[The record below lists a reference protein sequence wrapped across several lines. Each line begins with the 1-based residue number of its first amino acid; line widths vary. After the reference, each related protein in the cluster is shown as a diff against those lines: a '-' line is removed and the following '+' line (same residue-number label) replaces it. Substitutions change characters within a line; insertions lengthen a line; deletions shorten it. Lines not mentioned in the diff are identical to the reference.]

1 MFLREIEAPVSD
13 LKGAGPSVCKRL
25 ARLGVY
31 TGADLLLLA
40 PRDYEDRSAPRLLSE
55 FGSGPVNCRVAVVAH
70 DWFGFGRMRTLKV
83 WVEDERGTKAAL
95 VCFNRPFLERSL
107 PVGSSLKL
115 YGRFDYRYSELQSSA
130 FDAEPLDES
139 ADGAPDGV
147 RPVYPLT
154 EGLGQ
159 STMRKLVAGALAR
172 WGSVDDEVPPSVR
185 DRRGLLRKAEALRAL
200 HAPST
205 PAETL
210 EARRTLAY
218 EELFYLQ
225 VMIARRAASRR
236 SDERPR
242 EPPPPDLAI
251 ALEERLPFELTAD
264 QKAAIADIVADM
276 SGPYPMA
283 RLLQGDVGSGKTLV
297 AFFAAL
303 YAIAS
308 GGQVA
313 MMAPTELLARQH
325 ADTAA
330 RLLEPLGVRLAFLSG
345 NVADAA
351 RRPLLAALARGEVD
365 LVVGTHALF
374 SGDVEYKDL
383 RLVVVDEQQRFGVL
397 QRLALGAKGRKPDTL
412 MMTATPI
419 PRTLALTAFGD
430 LSISTIRTM
439 PKGRKP
445 VATHLAKD
453 GNESKVYEF
462 VRRELA
468 AGRRA
473 YFVYPL
479 VDRSDRLALKDA
491 EAMYERLSRDVYP
504 EFRGGLIHARLPED
518 RKRQTMADFAAG
530 GLSFIVATSVV
541 EVGVDVPEATCMVV
555 EHAERF
561 GLAALHQL
569 RGRVGRSDLQS
580 YCFLVWSDGG
590 AEDGARLSEDGKRRV
605 MAMKATTDGFEIAEE
620 DLRIRGPGEITGT
633 TQAGSLRLAFAD
645 PVRDAELLE
654 AARDDA
660 AALLGADPGLV
671 GQEGGIVRAVLER
684 ASPFSERTAAVG

>member
-1 MFLREIEAPVSD
+1 MFLREIGAPVSD

-25 ARLGVY
+25 ARLGVF

-83 WVEDERGTKAAL
+83 WVEDERGTRAAL

-130 FDAEPLDES
+130 FDAEPVDEV
-139 ADGAPDGV
+139 ADGLPDGV

-159 STMRKLVAGALAR
+159 STMRKLVTGALAR
-172 WGSVDDEVPPSVR
+172 WGAVDDELPPSVR
-185 DRRGLLRKAEALRAL
+185 ARRGLLRKAEALRAL

-205 PAETL
+205 PAETV
-210 EARRTLAY
+210 EARRALAY

-242 EPPPPDLAI
+242 EPPPAGLAL

-264 QKAAIADIVADM
+264 QKAAVADIVADL

-351 RRPLLAALARGEVD
+351 RRPLLAALSRGEVD
-365 LVVGTHALF
+365 LVIGTHALF
-374 SGDVEYKDL
+374 SGDVEYRNL
-383 RLVVVDEQQRFGVL
+383 SLAVVDEQQRFGVL
-397 QRLALGAKGRKPDTL
+397 QRLALGAKGRKPDML

-430 LSISTIRTM
+430 LAISTIRKM
-439 PKGRKP
+439 PKGRLP
-445 VATHLAKD
+445 VVTHLAKD
-453 GNESKVYEF
+453 GNEAKVYEF

-491 EAMYERLSRDVYP
+491 EAMFERLSRDVYP
-504 EFRGGLIHARLPED
+504 EYQGGLIHARLPEEK
-518 RKRQTMADFAAG
+518 KRQTMADFAAG
-530 GLSFIVATSVV
+530 RLSFIVATSVV

-580 YCFLVWSDGG
+580 YCFLVWSDGR

-605 MAMKATTDGFEIAEE
+605 MAMKSTTDGFEIAEE

-633 TQAGSLRLAFAD
+633 TQAGALRLAFAD

-654 AARDDA
+654 AAREDA
-660 AALLGADPGLV
+660 AVLLATDPGLV

-684 ASPFSERTAAVG
+684 ASPFSERTAATG